1 MFTKIRFPDTN
12 FVTFKRLR
20 RMVRITGIIGE
31 DCKLINVMEQVA
43 NERGDT
49 VRCII
54 DSPGGIAEEGLAIYD
69 YLKGLNRKVVTVA
82 QNQCGSIASVIFM
95 AGEERIANC
104 DIFIHNPFLGDV
116 HAPFLTQDDLQ
127 DAVDYLEELKKK
139 INDIYA
145 KTSGVDKTGLQRL
158 MDEETSITPQQAVSL
173 GIATRTGNFVTENKY
188 TPVAKSSNRVVIKAL
203 NKIKNQK
210 TMKKVTLAQRIKNL
224 LAGTAKNLDYTDV
237 NGNVVS
243 VEVPA
248 DRESQMP
255 EVGDPA
261 SPDGS
266 FELENG
272 MVITVADGVVTEVVN
287 EQAQNLDELK
297 AENEH
302 LKALLTEAQA
312 KLEEYEAMEEEMSKS
327 LNLKREFNGG
337 KGGKTAFQKALEERK
352 KNPKRLNGKE

>member
-1 MFTKIRFPDTN
+1 MFTKIRFSDAN

-31 DCKLINVMEQVA
+31 DCKLINVMEQVS

-116 HAPFLTQDDLQ
+116 HAPYLTQDDLQ

-158 MDEETSITPQQAVSL
+158 MDEETWMNAKRAIEL
-173 GIATRTGNFVTENKY
+173 GFCDGLLESNNASEPVVAFAFSRRACDNALYNKLTNAMPNTEEEG
-188 TPVAKSSNRVVIKAL
+188 R
-203 NKIKNQK
+203 
-210 TMKKVTLAQRIKNL
+210 
-224 LAGTAKNLDYTDV
+224 
-237 NGNVVS
+237 S
-243 VEVPA
+243 VE
-248 DRESQMP
+248 
-255 EVGDPA
+255 EVFQLEPSYYSWMMQGDFP
-261 SPDGS
+261 
-266 FELENG
+266 LNTKN
-272 MVITVADGVVTEVVN
+272 VITEIYTRA
-287 EQAQNLDELK
+287 
-297 AENEH
+297 
-302 LKALLTEAQA
+302 
-312 KLEEYEAMEEEMSKS
+312 
-327 LNLKREFNGG
+327 RRRF
-337 KGGKTAFQKALEERK
+337 
-352 KNPKRLNGKE
+352 